1 MGQVYDRIFFHW
13 NHAQSAFTLA
23 IGDDVD
29 FVFRV
34 YVLASFYIRRC
45 LAYDC
50 LVVVLV
56 FQFMTWRSFFVVAL
70 LIKKIAFIAQAEEL
84 ELQDFE
90 NARFKHDL

>member
-1 MGQVYDRIFFHW
+1 MTVFFHW
-13 NHAQSAFTLA
+13 NHAQSASTLA
-23 IGDDVD
+23 NGDDVD

-45 LAYDC
+45 LAEYDC

-90 NARFKHDL
+90 NARFKHDR